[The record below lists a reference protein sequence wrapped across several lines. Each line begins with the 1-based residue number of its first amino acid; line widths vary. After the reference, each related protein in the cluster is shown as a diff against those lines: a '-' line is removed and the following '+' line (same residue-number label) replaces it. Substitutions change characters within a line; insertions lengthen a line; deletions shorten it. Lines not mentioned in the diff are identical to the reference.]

1 MGLRSRLK
9 KMLGREPQ
17 TQPEPPPKRV
27 RSRAAYRDRS
37 ARPIEHHP
45 EPQAAPEPQAPPE
58 PAASEPPTSEPA
70 ASPPIEK
77 DPERQDG
84 VWRVRFINEDQGLDV
99 TIDCPQGEV
108 ILLVAEE
115 NGVDLPSSCM
125 GGGCTVCAG
134 RIVEGDV
141 HQDDQYV
148 LMDEDLEQGYR
159 LLCCSSPRSDVTI
172 LTHQGDEADG
182 G

>member
-9 KMLGREPQ
+9 KMLGREVKPQ
-17 TQPEPPPKRV
+17 PDPPPKRV
-27 RSRAAYRDRS
+27 RSKAAYRDRS

-45 EPQAAPEPQAPPE
+45 EPQPGPEPEPTVPPPLPDE
-58 PAASEPPTSEPA
+58 PA
-70 ASPPIEK
+70 
-77 DPERQDG
+77 RQDG
-84 VWRVRFINEDQGLDV
+84 VWRVRFVNEDEGLDV
-99 TIDCPQGEV
+99 TIDCPEDEV
-108 ILLVAEE
+108 ILLVAEA
-115 NGVDLPSSCM
+115 NGIDLPSSCM

-134 RIVEGDV
+134 RLVEGDI